1 MRIEQI
7 GQILE
12 IVECGSI
19 WKGSPEALYAAA

>member
-12 IVECGSI
+12 IVEWI
-19 WKGSPEALYAAA
+19 YWKGSPEALYAAA